1 MFRPIFLAS
10 AALLWILLACAPAK
24 ANVMLSQTRV
34 VFHARDRD
42 QSIQLMNV
50 SDVPMLTQIWLDDGN
65 SGAGAAQSVVPFV
78 VTPPMSR
85 IDPRQ
90 SQTLR
95 IVYTGEPLPAD
106 RESVFWLNILEVP
119 PKVAHPK
126 DANILEISIRNRIK
140 VIYRPTSL
148 TSNPRAVM
156 ASLRWRR
163 VKNADVPSV
172 EAVNPT
178 GYNMA
183 LANLQMVEGGHPTG
197 DSVNTDIPPFTTKII
212 KLGPGKGSGAPV
224 PAAAGAPTGVR
235 YSVVDDL
242 GAYVSTTSGFAQ

>member
-1 MFRPIFLAS
+1 MSRPIYVVS
-10 AALLWILLACAPAK
+10 AALLWILLACAPAR

-34 VFHARDRD
+34 VFHAKDRD

-50 SDVPMLTQIWLDDGN
+50 SDVPMLTQIWLDAGAT
-65 SGAGAAQSVVPFV
+65 GAGIAQPIVPFI

-85 IDPRQ
+85 IEPKQ

-140 VIYRPTSL
+140 VIYRPKSL
-148 TSNPRAVM
+148 TSNPRAMM
-156 ASLRWRR
+156 ASLRWRL
-163 VKNADVPSV
+163 VKDSDIPSV

-183 LANLQMVEGGHPTG
+183 LANVQLLEGGKPVGT
-197 DSVNTDIPPFTTKII
+197 SVNTDIPAFTTKII
-212 KLGPGKGSGAPV
+212 KLVPGKGSGAPASSGK
-224 PAAAGAPTGVR
+224 PAGVS

-242 GAYVSTTSGFAQ
+242 GAYVPTTSGFAQ